1 MKRWKAAA
9 VLALCTVLLLRL
21 TQVQAH
27 PVGESPYVP
36 VLGIVTT
43 AAADDRCEAQSAALV
58 HAAADS
64 GFKGAGNAGRAHTGG
79 TDRGAARA
87 DHLSG
92 GCDRVHAAGGKRLGQ
107 CTAGGKVGLRAA
119 DRGRSFGARCGGGA
133 ALSHRL

>member
-9 VLALCTVLLLRL
+9 VLALCTVLILRL

-64 GFKGAGNAGRAHTGG
+64 GFKVLEMPVERTQEAQIEAL
-79 TDRGAARA
+79 RA

>member
-27 PVGESPYVP
+27 LVGESPYVP

-64 GFKGAGNAGRAHTGG
+64 GFKVLEMPVERTQEAQIEA
-79 TDRGAARA
+79 
-87 DHLSG
+87 
-92 GCDRVHAAGGKRLGQ
+92 
-107 CTAGGKVGLRAA
+107 LRAVEGVPLYHIGFDYA
-119 DRGRSFGARCGGGA
+119 GLTERAAAVLSASERAVQRGDQPRQGVYS
-133 ALSHRL
+133 

>member
-36 VLGIVTT
+36 MLGIVTT

-64 GFKGAGNAGRAHTGG
+64 GFKVLEMPVECTQEAQIEAL
-79 TDRGAARA
+79 RA

-119 DRGRSFGARCGGGA
+119 DRGRSFSARCGGGA

>member
-64 GFKGAGNAGRAHTGG
+64 GFKVLEMPVERTQEAQIEAL
-79 TDRGAARA
+79 RA

>member
-64 GFKGAGNAGRAHTGG
+64 GFKVLEMSVERTQEAQIEAL
-79 TDRGAARA
+79 RA

>member
-9 VLALCTVLLLRL
+9 VLALCTVLLLQL

-64 GFKGAGNAGRAHTGG
+64 GFKVLEMPVERTQEAQIEAL
-79 TDRGAARA
+79 RA

>member
-1 MKRWKAAA
+1 MKRWKA
-9 VLALCTVLLLRL
+9 
-21 TQVQAH
+21 
-27 PVGESPYVP
+27 
-36 VLGIVTT
+36 

-64 GFKGAGNAGRAHTGG
+64 GFKVLEMPVERTLEVQIEAL
-79 TDRGAARA
+79 RA

-119 DRGRSFGARCGGGA
+119 DRGRSFGARCGGRGPLYHIGFDYAGLAERA
-133 ALSHRL
+133 AAVLSASERAVQCGDQPRQGVYS

>member
-27 PVGESPYVP
+27 PVGESPCVP

-64 GFKGAGNAGRAHTGG
+64 GFKVLEMSVERTQEAQIEAL
-79 TDRGAARA
+79 RA

-92 GCDRVHAAGGKRLGQ
+92 GCDRVHAAGGKRLRQ

>member
-27 PVGESPYVP
+27 LVGESPYVP

-64 GFKGAGNAGRAHTGG
+64 GFKVLEMPVERTQEAQIEA
-79 TDRGAARA
+79 
-87 DHLSG
+87 
-92 GCDRVHAAGGKRLGQ
+92 
-107 CTAGGKVGLRAA
+107 LRAVEGVPLYHIGFDYA
-119 DRGRSFGARCGGGA
+119 GLAERAAAVLSASERAVQCGDQPRQGVY
-133 ALSHRL
+133 S

>member
-27 PVGESPYVP
+27 LVGEGPYVP
-36 VLGIVTT
+36 VFGIVTT

-64 GFKGAGNAGRAHTGG
+64 GFKVLEMPVERTQEAQIEAL
-79 TDRGAARA
+79 RA

-92 GCDRVHAAGGKRLGQ
+92 GCNRVHAAGGKRLGQ

>member
-43 AAADDRCEAQSAALV
+43 AAADDLCEAQSAALV

-64 GFKGAGNAGRAHTGG
+64 GFKVLEMPVERTQEAQIEAL
-79 TDRGAARA
+79 RA
-87 DHLSG
+87 DHLLG

>member
-9 VLALCTVLLLRL
+9 VRALCTVLLLRL

-58 HAAADS
+58 HAA
-64 GFKGAGNAGRAHTGG
+64 
-79 TDRGAARA
+79 
-87 DHLSG
+87 
-92 GCDRVHAAGGKRLGQ
+92 GGKRLGQ

>member
-64 GFKGAGNAGRAHTGG
+64 GFKVLEMPVERTQEAQIEAL
-79 TDRGAARA
+79 RA

-92 GCDRVHAAGGKRLGQ
+92 GCDRVYAAGGKRLGQ